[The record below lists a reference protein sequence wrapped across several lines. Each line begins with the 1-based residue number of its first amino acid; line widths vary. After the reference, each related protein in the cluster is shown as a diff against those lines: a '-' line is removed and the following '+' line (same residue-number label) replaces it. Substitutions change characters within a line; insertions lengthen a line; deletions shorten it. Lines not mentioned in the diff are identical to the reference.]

1 MSRVPRNLIIGVL
14 LVLAVAATYA
24 PVACYD
30 FLNLDDNSYV
40 TENKNVRDG
49 LTWAGARW
57 AFTSLER
64 GNWHPLTWFS
74 HMVDCQ
80 VFGIRP
86 GGMYTVGDQ
95 HFVNGHHLVNVGLH
109 AASTVLLFWLLTRMT
124 AAVWPSAVV
133 AGLFALHPLHV
144 ESVAWIAERKDVL
157 SVFLGLLA
165 LLAYVRYA
173 ERPSVAR
180 YVPVFV
186 LLALGLM
193 AKPMLVTLPLVMLLL
208 DYWPLGR
215 YPLRIAN
222 CELRI
227 QTAPAR
233 GFFKSAIRNPQ
244 SAISFGRTSTLRL
257 VLEKLPLFVLGAG
270 CCVATIFAQHGA
282 GAMEFA
288 EKISW
293 PARVSNAAV
302 AYVVYLGQTFWPA
315 GLAVFYPHVE
325 RPLGQAAAA
334 AIFLLGVTAL
344 AIWQIRRR
352 PYLAV
357 GWFWYLGTLVPV
369 IGLVQVGKQAM
380 ADRYTYLP
388 LVGVFIAMVWSLV
401 DLLGRRRHGAKVLA
415 LAACAALVACGVAAA
430 VQVRTWADSV
440 TLFGRAVAVTGDNV
454 VARGNLAVAF
464 SQVGRNDEALVH
476 LNEALR
482 IDPTDAV
489 SNNCMGLLL
498 SGRGEHADAVAH
510 FRIVLRYKPEYYAV
524 HNNLGLTLATQ
535 GKLDEAIAEYHESLR
550 LEPTYTPAMSNLGAA
565 LISRGEVDKA
575 EPLLR
580 EAVRLTPNEAR
591 AHNNLGVALVRLG
604 RTDEAAVE
612 YAEALRLDPY
622 AVDAHTNLGVLLG
635 NANRFDEA
643 IEHFNASLRVSPD
656 QPEAHNGLGHV
667 LMIQGH
673 DAEALPHLITALER
687 RPDWPAALT
696 DLARIRAASASA
708 SLRNGPQAVAAAERA
723 CQLTECKEPVC
734 LDALA
739 AAYAEAGRFADAAQ
753 TLRQAIVVARAL
765 KQDDLAARME
775 IRLRLYEAGQPFHE
789 KP

>member
-1 MSRVPRNLIIGVL
+1 MPRNLIIGVL

-133 AGLFALHPLHV
+133 AGLVALHPLHV

-430 VQVRTWADSV
+430 VSTRTY
-440 TLFGRAVAVTGDNV
+440 
-454 VARGNLAVAF
+454 
-464 SQVGRNDEALVH
+464 
-476 LNEALR
+476 
-482 IDPTDAV
+482 
-489 SNNCMGLLL
+489 C
-498 SGRGEHADAVAH
+498 
-510 FRIVLRYKPEYYAV
+510 
-524 HNNLGLTLATQ
+524 
-535 GKLDEAIAEYHESLR
+535 
-550 LEPTYTPAMSNLGAA
+550 
-565 LISRGEVDKA
+565 
-575 EPLLR
+575 
-580 EAVRLTPNEAR
+580 
-591 AHNNLGVALVRLG
+591 
-604 RTDEAAVE
+604 
-612 YAEALRLDPY
+612 
-622 AVDAHTNLGVLLG
+622 
-635 NANRFDEA
+635 
-643 IEHFNASLRVSPD
+643 
-656 QPEAHNGLGHV
+656 
-667 LMIQGH
+667 
-673 DAEALPHLITALER
+673 
-687 RPDWPAALT
+687 
-696 DLARIRAASASA
+696 AASC
-708 SLRNGPQAVAAAERA
+708 RA
-723 CQLTECKEPVC
+723 YLSSSHSMVRP
-734 LDALA
+734 
-739 AAYAEAGRFADAAQ
+739 
-753 TLRQAIVVARAL
+753 
-765 KQDDLAARME
+765 
-775 IRLRLYEAGQPFHE
+775 PW
-789 KP
+789 P